1 MIPSSRGFFYLPLL
15 IAPFMS
21 HVDVVS
27 DILSAA
33 LKAYP
38 DSEFVQSLSHQYLI
52 KGSLSK
58 RQLEGLYKK
67 AERITS
73 IPSNKLATLEA
84 IILKRPKKYKS
95 GLPASEP
102 LYKKDEQSGLLIN
115 DILTKYPQH
124 KRVLFFQS
132 KYNNNETLTT
142 TEVAELE
149 KFHKLLIK

>member
-1 MIPSSRGFFYLPLL
+1 
-15 IAPFMS
+15 MS
-21 HVDVVS
+21 HVDIVS

-38 DSEFVQSLSHQYLI
+38 ESDFVQSLSHQYLVR
-52 KGSLSK
+52 GSLSK

-67 AERITS
+67 AERIKS
-73 IPSNKLATLEA
+73 LPVNKLATLEA

-95 GLPASEP
+95 DLPPAEP
-102 LYKKDEQSGLLIN
+102 LYKKDEQASKMIEE
-115 DILTKYPQH
+115 ILSKYPQH

-132 KYNNNETLTT
+132 KYGSNTPLSAIEAT
-142 TEVAELE
+142 ELE

>member
-1 MIPSSRGFFYLPLL
+1 
-15 IAPFMS
+15 MS

-38 DSEFVQSLSHQYLI
+38 NSEFVQSLSHQYLVR
-52 KGSLSK
+52 GSLSK

-67 AERITS
+67 AERITTL
-73 IPSNKLATLEA
+73 PANKLATLEA

-95 GLPASEP
+95 ELPPSEP
-102 LYKKDEQSGLLIN
+102 LYKKDEHAGNMI
-115 DILTKYPQH
+115 DAILAKYPQH

-132 KYNNNETLTT
+132 KYSSNTPLSA
-142 TEVAELE
+142 TEATELE

>member
-1 MIPSSRGFFYLPLL
+1 
-15 IAPFMS
+15 MS

-38 DSEFVQSLSHQYLI
+38 ESDFVQSLSHQYLVR
-52 KGSLSK
+52 GSLSK

-67 AERITS
+67 AERIKGL
-73 IPSNKLATLEA
+73 PVNKLATLEA

-95 GLPASEP
+95 ALPATEP
-102 LYKKDEQSGLLIN
+102 LYKKDEQAGKMIA
-115 DILTKYPQH
+115 DILLKYPQH

-132 KYNNNETLTT
+132 KYTGNTPLSA
-142 TEVAELE
+142 TEATELE
-149 KFHKLLIK
+149 RFHKLLIK

>member
-1 MIPSSRGFFYLPLL
+1 
-15 IAPFMS
+15 MS

-38 DSEFVQSLSHQYLI
+38 DSDFVQSLSHQYLVR
-52 KGSLSK
+52 GSLSK
-58 RQLEGLYKK
+58 RQLEGLFKK
-67 AERITS
+67 AERIKDL
-73 IPSNKLATLEA
+73 PPNKLATLEA

-95 GLPASEP
+95 ELPPSEP
-102 LYKKDEQSGLLIN
+102 LYKKDEKTGKMIG
-115 DILTKYPQH
+115 DILSKYPQH

-132 KYNNNETLTT
+132 KYSSNTPLSV
-142 TEVAELE
+142 TEATELE

>member
-1 MIPSSRGFFYLPLL
+1 
-15 IAPFMS
+15 MS

-38 DSEFVQSLSHQYLI
+38 ESDFVQSLSHQYLVR
-52 KGSLSK
+52 GSLSK

-67 AERITS
+67 AERIEA
-73 IPSNKLATLEA
+73 IPANKLATLEA
-84 IILKRPKKYKS
+84 IILKRPKKYRS
-95 GLPASEP
+95 ALPETEP
-102 LYKKDEQSGLLIN
+102 LYKKDERAGILID
-115 DILTKYPQH
+115 DILAKYPQH

-132 KYNNNETLTT
+132 KYNSNQPFAPAELS
-142 TEVAELE
+142 ELE

>member
-1 MIPSSRGFFYLPLL
+1 
-15 IAPFMS
+15 MS

-38 DSEFVQSLSHQYLI
+38 ESDFVQSLSHQYLVR
-52 KGSLSK
+52 GSLSK

-67 AERITS
+67 AERIRD
-73 IPSNKLATLEA
+73 IPPNKLATLEA

-95 GLPASEP
+95 ALPPSEP
-102 LYKKDEQSGLLIN
+102 LYKKDEQAGQLIE
-115 DILTKYPQH
+115 DILSKYPQH

-132 KYNNNETLTT
+132 KYKNNESFSASDIT
-142 TEVAELE
+142 ELE